1 MKKFNLFIFLTLF
14 FININSLHSAEI
26 KIAYLDLEKIML
38 KSKVGIK
45 ISKDLEKIFNKNLSN
60 FNKIEKS
67 LVNEEQEI
75 IKQKNILT
83 KEEFEKKILE
93 FRIKIKKLNDD
104 KIKAQREIN
113 TKKVVATGKFLKI
126 LNPLLSEF
134 SSKNSIGLVIQKKY
148 IVVGKSA
155 LDITDNVLK
164 IVDNEV
170 KSIKID

>member
-1 MKKFNLFIFLTLF
+1 
-14 FININSLHSAEI
+14 
-26 KIAYLDLEKIML
+26 ML
-38 KSKVGIK
+38 PGK
-45 ISKDLEKIFNKNLSN
+45 
-60 FNKIEKS
+60 
-67 LVNEEQEI
+67 
-75 IKQKNILT
+75 
-83 KEEFEKKILE
+83 
-93 FRIKIKKLNDD
+93 
-104 KIKAQREIN
+104 REIN

>member
-1 MKKFNLFIFLTLF
+1 MRKVNLVVLFIIF
-14 FININSLHSAEI
+14 FINFNILHSAEI
-26 KIAYLDLEKIML
+26 TIAYLDLDKIMI

-45 ISKDLEKIFNKNLSN
+45 ISKDLEKIFNKNLSD
-60 FNKIEKS
+60 FNKIEKT
-67 LVNEEQEI
+67 LKNDEQEI

-83 KEEFEKKILE
+83 NEEFEKKIIE
-93 FRIKIKKLNDD
+93 FRKNIKKFNDD
-104 KIKAQREIN
+104 KFKAQREIN
-113 TKKVVATGKFLKI
+113 SKKLIATGKFLKI

-134 SSKNSIGLVIQKKY
+134 SAKNSIGLIIQKKY

-164 IVDNEV
+164 IVNKEV